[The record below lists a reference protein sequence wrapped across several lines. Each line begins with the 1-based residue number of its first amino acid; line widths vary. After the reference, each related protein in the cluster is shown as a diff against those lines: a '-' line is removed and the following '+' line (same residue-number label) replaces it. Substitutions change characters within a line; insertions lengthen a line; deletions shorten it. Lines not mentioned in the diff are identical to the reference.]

1 MYNIL
6 QQLEQIED
14 IESKR
19 LAIIIRHGERPEIP
33 EGVLG
38 DDVLLTEQGKAKAIE
53 FGQLLAP
60 CKVSKIFSSP
70 WPRCV
75 ATAEC
80 IRQGLGSN
88 IEIVQDKY
96 LVSWHVVDSEK
107 SRKSFDN
114 YKVFGIFEKFVQ
126 NEEIPGMASQDL
138 LRTKTMQWLNNH
150 TSGRTVFVTHDA
162 LIAHFAF
169 ANNIHTYSKE
179 HWVNFLDGIIVD
191 FSESPLE

>member
-1 MYNIL
+1 MYNVL
-6 QQLEQIED
+6 QELEKIED

-19 LAIIIRHGERPEIP
+19 LAIIIRHSDRPKIP

-38 DDVLLTEQGKAKAIE
+38 DDILLTEQGKAVE

-60 CKVSKIFSSP
+60 CKVSKIFTSP
-70 WPRCV
+70 WPRCIQ
-75 ATAEC
+75 TSEC

-96 LVSWHVVDSEK
+96 LVSWHVVDSKK
-107 SRKSFDN
+107 SRKAFDD
-114 YKVFGIFEKFVQ
+114 YKVFGIFEKFVK
-126 NEEIPGMASQDL
+126 NEEIPGMASQEL
-138 LRTKTMQWLNNH
+138 LRTKTMQWLNQH
-150 TSGRTVFVTHDA
+150 TSKRTLFVTHDA

-179 HWVNFLDGIIVD
+179 HWVNFLDGVIVD
-191 FSESPLE
+191 FSESPIE

>member
-6 QQLEQIED
+6 QQLEQIKD

-38 DDVLLTEQGKAKAIE
+38 DDVLLTEQGKAEAVE
-53 FGQLLAP
+53 FGKLLAP
-60 CKVSKIFSSP
+60 YEISKIFTSP
-70 WPRCV
+70 WRRCIQ
-75 ATAEC
+75 TSEY

-88 IEIVQDKY
+88 IEIEQDKY
-96 LVSWHVVDSEK
+96 LVSWHVIDSKK
-107 SRKSFDN
+107 SRKSFDD

-150 TSGRTVFVTHDA
+150 TSGRTLFVTHDA

-169 ANNIHTYSKE
+169 ANKIHTYTKE

-191 FSESPLE
+191 FQSLT